1 MRSKTFLSYYPLKQG
16 LKLLM
21 KENYE
26 KELAEFLSYYPLKQ
40 GLKLFK
46 SGNITI
52 NQDSN
57 TSKHCHQHYN
67 EADNSV
73 TDFGMR
79 PVPEFMIEISYRS
92 EHYSSLRLSS

>member
-52 NQDSN
+52 NQDIFILLSIKTRIETLFN
-57 TSKHCHQHYN
+57 
-67 EADNSV
+67 
-73 TDFGMR
+73 M
-79 PVPEFMIEISYRS
+79 PETLM
-92 EHYSSLRLSS
+92 